1 MKNRVFILINCD
13 PGSEKFLIEE
23 LKHLNGVKEVY
34 GTLGEF
40 DIIAEIDS
48 EKPEK
53 PDGRITDFIK
63 KLEHIK
69 SIKTLTSAMDTD
81 LSSQIDVEIP
91 DILPD
96 VIPDE
101 KRPLEPPAE
110 INEEDKDDN
119 DDYDEDFSQKKKRY
133 NDVYKKRYREKT

>member
-1 MKNRVFILINCD
+1 MMNKAFILINCD
-13 PGSEKFLIEE
+13 PGSEKSLIEE
-23 LKHLNGVKEVY
+23 LKHLNGVKEVH

-40 DIIAEIDS
+40 DIIAEIES

-53 PDGRITDFIK
+53 PGGSITDFIK

-81 LSSQIDVEIP
+81 LSSQIDAEIP

-96 VIPDE
+96 VIPEE
-101 KRPLEPPAE
+101 KRPLEPPVE
-110 INEEDKDDN
+110 INEEDEDDH
-119 DDYDEDFSQKKKRY
+119 DEDFSQKKKRY
-133 NDVYKKRYREKT
+133 KDVYKKRYREKK

>member
-1 MKNRVFILINCD
+1 MMNRAFILINCD
-13 PGSEKFLIEE
+13 PGSEKSLIEE
-23 LKHLNGVKEVY
+23 LKHLNGVKEVH
-34 GTLGEF
+34 GILGEF
-40 DIIAEIDS
+40 DIIAEIES

-53 PDGRITDFIK
+53 PGDSITDFIK

-81 LSSQIDVEIP
+81 LSSQIDAEIP

-110 INEEDKDDN
+110 INEEDKDD
-119 DDYDEDFSQKKKRY
+119 YDEDFSQKKKRY
-133 NDVYKKRYREKT
+133 KDVYKKRYREKK

>member
-1 MKNRVFILINCD
+1 MKNREFILINCE

-23 LKHLNGVKEVY
+23 LKHLNGVKKVH

-40 DIIAEIDS
+40 DIIAEIES

-53 PDGRITDFIK
+53 PGGNITDFIK
-63 KLEHIK
+63 TLEHIK

-81 LSSQIDVEIP
+81 LSSQIDAEIP

-96 VIPDE
+96 VIPEE

-110 INEEDKDDN
+110 INEENEDEH
-119 DDYDEDFSQKKKRY
+119 DEDFSQKKKRY
-133 NDVYKKRYREKT
+133 KDVYKKRYREKK